1 MRIDVSPEGAQLA
14 EGDEQKGGGDEQR
27 AEPEGQP
34 RPPPYVGETGPGR
47 PAAQRTQRHEHH
59 RRQRRAPEDDLRR
72 REPVQRVLDEEVGR
86 PPEGRQEAE
95 QRRVARA
102 HEPLVAAVS
111 FLSGFFSGL
120 ESDDEESEDF
130 FSEEPFPSDE
140 EPEPEL
146 FSFASFSRWRFFVP

>member
-1 MRIDVSPEGAQLA
+1 MRIAVSPEGTCNSPK
-14 EGDEQKGGGDEQR
+14 EMSRKGGGDEQR
-27 AEPEGQP
+27 PEQ
-34 RPPPYVGETGPGR
+34 
-47 PAAQRTQRHEHH
+47 
-59 RRQRRAPEDDLRR
+59 
-72 REPVQRVLDEEVGR
+72 
-86 PPEGRQEAE
+86 GRQEAE

-111 FLSGFFSGL
+111 FLSGFFSGF

-140 EPEPEL
+140 EPVPEL